1 MFTTPK
7 SLPSNP
13 AELRIAAEGLV
24 ELAKTQALQIEK
36 LKHQLAGHQRHRF
49 GSKSESSDQLNL
61 ELKLEEEE
69 TAAARIAP
77 PEDAPDPE
85 PKQKPKRKPLPPT
98 LPRNE
103 QVLRPGET
111 CKCGGDLRSLGE
123 DVTEELEYIPGRF
136 VVNQIIRPR
145 MACKCCEKIVQ
156 APLPS
161 RPIER
166 GRPGAS
172 LLAHV
177 LVNKYADHL
186 PLYRQSQIFAREGID
201 LDRSTLAGWVGQ
213 SSKLLEPLADAIGRY
228 VRSGQAIFA
237 DDTPIKMQA
246 KKKCAT
252 ARIWTYVRDGRP
264 WASGDPPAAW
274 YKFSTDRQGKHPTDH
289 LSQYKGWI
297 HADGYAGFNDLF
309 AKDEV
314 HEMACMAHV
323 RRKFVDIFQSQ
334 QSQIAEEAIKRIA
347 LLYKLEKAARGKP
360 PEERAALRQ
369 RDTKPVFD
377 ELETWLDAQLNRISG
392 KSELAKAIRYALGRM
407 KKMRGYL
414 NNGHLELDNNSAERS
429 IRPVAVGRK
438 NYLFVGSE
446 GGGKAA
452 AIAYTLI
459 ETAKLNGVDPQA
471 WLTWVLAQIADHKIT
486 RLNELLPW
494 SYAAIAA

>member
-1 MFTTPK
+1 MFITPK
-7 SLPSNP
+7 SLPSDP
-13 AELRIAAEGLV
+13 AELRVAAEGLV
-24 ELAKTQALQIEK
+24 ELAKSRALQIEK
-36 LKHQLAGHQRHRF
+36 LKHQLAGHHRHRF

-85 PKQKPKRKPLPPT
+85 PKQKPKCKPLPPT

-136 VVNQIIRPR
+136 VVNRIVRPR
-145 MACKCCEKIVQ
+145 MACKCCDRIVQ
-156 APLPS
+156 AALPS

-166 GRPGAS
+166 GRPGAG

-186 PLYRQSQIFAREGID
+186 PLYRQSQI
-201 LDRSTLAGWVGQ
+201 
-213 SSKLLEPLADAIGRY
+213 
-228 VRSGQAIFA
+228 
-237 DDTPIKMQA
+237 
-246 KKKCAT
+246 
-252 ARIWTYVRDGRP
+252 
-264 WASGDPPAAW
+264 
-274 YKFSTDRQGKHPTDH
+274 
-289 LSQYKGWI
+289 
-297 HADGYAGFNDLF
+297 
-309 AKDEV
+309 
-314 HEMACMAHV
+314 
-323 RRKFVDIFQSQ
+323 
-334 QSQIAEEAIKRIA
+334 AEEAIKRIA
-347 LLYKLEKAARGKP
+347 LLYKVEKAARGKP

-377 ELETWLDAQLNRISG
+377 DLETWLDAQLNRISG

-414 NNGHLELDNNSAERS
+414 NNGSLEIDNNSAERS
-429 IRPVAVGRK
+429 IRPVALGRK
-438 NYLFVGSE
+438 NYLFVGPK
-446 GGGKAA
+446 GGGEAA

-471 WLTWVLAQIADHKIT
+471 WLTWVLAQIAEHKIT
-486 RLNELLPW
+486 RLDEPMPW
-494 SYAAIAA
+494 RYAAIAAQLDRR